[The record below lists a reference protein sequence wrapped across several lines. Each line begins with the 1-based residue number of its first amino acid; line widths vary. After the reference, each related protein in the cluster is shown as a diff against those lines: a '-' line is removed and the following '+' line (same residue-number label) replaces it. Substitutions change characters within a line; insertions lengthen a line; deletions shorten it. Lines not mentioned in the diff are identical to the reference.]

1 MDKNLDSQKI
11 ADLQKQIAELN
22 KTIAKQN
29 AIIEDYKQ
37 KEQSISSAIISSME
51 HANQLEASRRKLYA
65 LDIQRSRLM
74 YLRMEQII
82 NELYVR
88 YPELK
93 KDNHLRDM
101 SEKFKT
107 LVYDGL
113 NSKEMG
119 QNISFDVKAPV
130 VDDPI
135 KKLLHNIIDCY
146 SKKEEPSPVAPLVN
160 KSADPTADLMN
171 TTSESGC
178 SFAEAL
184 NPTMGLEEI
193 LNAFNLNAED
203 KNKK

>member
-1 MDKNLDSQKI
+1 MMDKNNNIQDV
-11 ADLQKQIAELN
+11 ANLQKQIAELN
-22 KTIAKQN
+22 KTIEKQN

-82 NELYVR
+82 NELYAR

-93 KDNHLRDM
+93 KDNHLKDM

-119 QNISFDVKAPV
+119 ENISFDVKAPV

-146 SKKEEPSPVAPLVN
+146 SKKDEVAPLV
-160 KSADPTADLMN
+160 KRTEDPTQDLLN
-171 TTSESGC
+171 STSESGF
-178 SFAEAL
+178 SFEEAL

-193 LNAFNLNAED
+193 LKAFNLND
-203 KNKK
+203 NKNKK